1 MHVVGRVSFSIGLVK
16 CKALTLP
23 YGVVYFAN
31 NTLIFDHPYFSALEA
46 KKMKKSFGKWI
57 EERVETEND
66 FIWETE
72 RLRHFFCA
80 DTIYDDFW
88 EDASVTEEMMVKDD
102 YDELYPIWV
111 QYVKEFKPLDYDDQ
125 AIQDRIDEDNAE
137 MQTRSMEMGWGG
149 SFTSNSRGQRT
160 YFPYDDY

>member
-1 MHVVGRVSFSIGLVK
+1 MHGVGRVSFSIGFVK

-23 YGVVYFAN
+23 YGVVCFVYNA
-31 NTLIFDHPYFSALEA
+31 LISYHSYFSALEA
-46 KKMKKSFGKWI
+46 KKMKKSFGKWLDS
-57 EERVETEND
+57 RVETEND

-72 RLRHFFCA
+72 GLRHFFCS
-80 DTIYDDFW
+80 DTIYDQFW
-88 EDASVTEEMMVKDD
+88 EEADITEKLMVEDD
-102 YDELYPIWV
+102 YEVLHPIWV
-111 QYVKEFKPLDYDDQ
+111 KYVKEFKPLDYDDE
-125 AIQDRIDEDNAE
+125 AIQDRINEDNAE

>member
-1 MHVVGRVSFSIGLVK
+1 MYGVGRVSFSIGFVK

-23 YGVVYFAN
+23 YGVVYFEN
-31 NTLIFDHPYFSALEA
+31 NTLIFDHSYFSALDA
-46 KKMKKSFGKWI
+46 KKMKQTFGKWLDS
-57 EERVETEND
+57 RVEQEND

-72 RLRHFFCA
+72 GLRHFFCA
-80 DTIYDDFW
+80 DTIYDAFW
-88 EDASVTEEMMVKDD
+88 EEGGASPEMMKKDD
-102 YDELYPIWV
+102 LDELWPLWLEWS
-111 QYVKEFKPLDYDDQ
+111 KEAKPLHYDDE
-125 AIQDRIDEDNAE
+125 AIQDRIAEDNAE